1 MKNAVSN
8 SYAITAITA
17 AIAAVISLAAVL
29 LVAPTIAMAQNP
41 HFIGQLAGRESDG
54 VLIVPFT
61 IAGFGNEPV
70 RVTLEGTA
78 STEILC
84 FPPPEQKKKEADIG
98 VPVETQKKKVE
109 SSHLLSEPILGQ
121 ITSTLTLQIGP
132 QEISDDACQDP
143 QWEPRF
149 GQVKFQGA
157 TLTVEQPPG
166 SIALSAPVT
175 LR

>member
-17 AIAAVISLAAVL
+17 AIAAVIALAAVL

-41 HFIGQLAGRESDG
+41 HFIGELAGRESNG
-54 VLIVPFT
+54 VLTVPFKIT
-61 IAGFGNEPV
+61 GLGSEPV

-78 STEILC
+78 SAEILC
-84 FPPPEQKKKEADIG
+84 SPPPDLKKKEADIV
-98 VPVETQKKKVE
+98 VPGETQKKKVE
-109 SSHLLSEPILGQ
+109 SSQALSEPILGQ

-132 QEISDDACQDP
+132 QKISDDACQDP
-143 QWEPRF
+143 QWETRF
-149 GQVKFQGA
+149 GQVRFQGA
-157 TLTVEQPPG
+157 TLTVEQPPR
-166 SIALSAPVT
+166 SVALSAPVT